1 MDGLQHWLLLGVVG
15 VWPVSKSELEY
26 IPCLE
31 TLSKQHMT
39 ALLYVQDTW
48 AIWTFRYTAQ

>member
-1 MDGLQHWLLLGVVG
+1 MDGLQHWLFLGVVG
-15 VWPVSKSELEY
+15 LWPVSKQELEY

-31 TLSKQHMT
+31 TLSKQCMT
-39 ALLYVQDTW
+39 ALLYLQDTW